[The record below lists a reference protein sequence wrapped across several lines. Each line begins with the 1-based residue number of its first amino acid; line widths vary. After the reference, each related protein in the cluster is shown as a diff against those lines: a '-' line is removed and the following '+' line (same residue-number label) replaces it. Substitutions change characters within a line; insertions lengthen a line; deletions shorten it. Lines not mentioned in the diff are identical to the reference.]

1 MPAKFALKKTKNG
14 GFVWNLLASNGEP
27 ILTSQT
33 YKSKSGAKNGIK
45 SVKSCTGDDSL
56 FDRRKAK
63 NGSPY
68 FVLKARNGLIIGTSE
83 MYKTSRSM
91 ENGIKSVCKN
101 ASGAA
106 VDDKA

>member
-1 MPAKFALKKTKNG
+1 MPAKFELKKTKNKG
-14 GFVWNLLASNGEP
+14 YAWNLLASNGEP

-45 SVKSCTGDDSL
+45 SVKACTGDDSL

-63 NGSPY
+63 NGKPY
-68 FVLKARNGLIIGTSE
+68 FVLKAKNGFIIGKSE
-83 MYKTSRSM
+83 MYNSPRAM

-106 VDDKA
+106 ISDKS